1 MKSVCIGC
9 LKENFDINENDKGIS
24 KKVIDIKFN
33 TGYFMVQ
40 RIKSLYNIN
49 EKIELQ
55 VKEHLVLYKKIR
67 EQEKIIYALKEISK
81 ESMNVNEENEEEIR
95 YEIEVL

>member
-1 MKSVCIGC
+1 
-9 LKENFDINENDKGIS
+9 
-24 KKVIDIKFN
+24 
-33 TGYFMVQ
+33 
-40 RIKSLYNIN
+40 
-49 EKIELQ
+49 
-55 VKEHLVLYKKIR
+55 LVLYKKIR